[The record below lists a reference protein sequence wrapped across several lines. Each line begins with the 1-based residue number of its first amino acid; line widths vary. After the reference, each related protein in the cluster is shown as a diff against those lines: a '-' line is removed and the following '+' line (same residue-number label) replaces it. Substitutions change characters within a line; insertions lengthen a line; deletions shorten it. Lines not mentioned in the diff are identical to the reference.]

1 MKPAKVSIAIA
12 MFAYSG
18 NGGIA
23 STIPAIAKYLAKVY
37 HQLKLDDRVD
47 RVGVEVYCDT
57 PITMTRNRAI
67 RDAKNNGFD
76 MILML
81 DSDNEPDAYVKVEAD
96 AKPFMDVAFPF
107 AYDRLLKGIPT
118 VIAAPYCGP
127 PPSPIVKPG
136 FRDGGEIPYLFEWMD
151 DESDVPDPRR
161 RLELMTRN
169 EAARLKGIYPV
180 AALPTGVCLFTLNAF
195 EGLSKPY
202 FKYEWNED
210 HSEKL
215 STEDVVA
222 TRDISLF
229 WKMTKG
235 YDVLYAACDSWALH
249 HKTKLVGKPR
259 ITPVEVMANDFWQTI
274 RDNHHE
280 GTEQRMVDFTA
291 NLPRVT
297 DVLAV
302 DQDTVFI
309 SDEELA
315 RAEAEALTET
325 GGSPGEPPP
334 YTVMKVSGAETRFEN
349 PLKLEPVVVPGGVS
363 EDEVEDE
370 PSSEPSHKS
379 NGAVLKHKMVSG
391 KKVAILGEELPTEDL
406 EALTALTSW
415 VASHKE
421 ENPIEA
427 AVVHCGTGQ
436 GMAAIL
442 PILPS
447 GSHLLGIDNLMA
459 QENGTAMLDQ
469 IVLSFANEVAS
480 GPVILNVSGR
490 QLPKRKY
497 DLDFIFL
504 ERFVTKELIAR
515 WIKHVSPGGVLAGRG
530 GTDLVQDYA
539 NENGLTFRASGGLW
553 AIPVGVSADAI

>member
-1 MKPAKVSIAIA
+1 
-12 MFAYSG
+12 
-18 NGGIA
+18 
-23 STIPAIAKYLAKVY
+23 
-37 HQLKLDDRVD
+37 
-47 RVGVEVYCDT
+47 
-57 PITMTRNRAI
+57 
-67 RDAKNNGFD
+67 
-76 MILML
+76 
-81 DSDNEPDAYVKVEAD
+81 
-96 AKPFMDVAFPF
+96 
-107 AYDRLLKGIPT
+107 
-118 VIAAPYCGP
+118 
-127 PPSPIVKPG
+127 
-136 FRDGGEIPYLFEWMD
+136 
-151 DESDVPDPRR
+151 
-161 RLELMTRN
+161 LELMTRN

-259 ITPVEVMANDFWQTI
+259 ITPVEVMAQDFWQTI

-315 RAEAEALTET
+315 RAEAEALAEM
-325 GGSPGEPPP
+325 GGRLEEPPP
-334 YTVMKVSGAETRFEN
+334 FTVMKVTET
-349 PLKLEPVVVPGGVS
+349 K
-363 EDEVEDE
+363 VEDLAIPALE
-370 PSSEPSHKS
+370 DASENLDDDQGDDAPDDTRHKA
-379 NGAVLKHKMVSG
+379 NGHVLRHKMVSG
-391 KKVAILGEELPTEDL
+391 KKVAILGEEVPAEDL

-415 VASHKE
+415 VISHKD

-442 PILPS
+442 PILPT
-447 GSHLLGIDNLMA
+447 GSHLIGIDCLA
-459 QENGTAMLDQ
+459 SQECGQTVLEQLAASFVTEAGMG
-469 IVLSFANEVAS
+469 IVA
-480 GPVILNVSGR
+480 LNAAGR

-504 ERFVTKELIAR
+504 ERFVTKELISR

-530 GTDLVQDYA
+530 SLELVKEYA
-539 NENGLTFRASGGLW
+539 EDNALDFRASSGLW
-553 AIPVGVSADAI
+553 AIPVGVSADAL